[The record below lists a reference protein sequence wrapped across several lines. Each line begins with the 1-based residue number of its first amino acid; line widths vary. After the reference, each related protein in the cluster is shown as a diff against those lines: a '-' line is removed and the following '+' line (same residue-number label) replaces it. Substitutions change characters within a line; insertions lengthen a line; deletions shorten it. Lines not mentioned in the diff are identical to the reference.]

1 MAPLGGAEKAALEA
15 FFKSKRGA
23 KSLRAVVAA
32 ALIEYFANNG
42 TTLPELPTTRP
53 PDPSRIE
60 EWVAEWRDYAD
71 AAKVG
76 DTADVKNVGRW
87 IADRAPA
94 RLSGHARGQCMR
106 HAACGEPLEF
116 P

>member
-60 EWVAEWRDYAD
+60 E
-71 AAKVG
+71 
-76 DTADVKNVGRW
+76 
-87 IADRAPA
+87 
-94 RLSGHARGQCMR
+94 
-106 HAACGEPLEF
+106 
-116 P
+116 